1 MFYALVWR
9 HGPPRRLFV
18 GCGRNVRRAAPAQ
31 FESPRVFLFFQTNSV
46 DFHLHFDSILLL
58 LLLLFALRQLLPRP
72 PPYVFC
78 LARALGTARR
88 VDRRTRAPQCVPRA
102 QSVHHLVD
110 SGKGVRASG
119 PLYTHTNKL
128 NSQIERT
135 TSCSEWQLLR
145 FRSARWRCGCHRG
158 RASVRDERKKK
169 TRAVYNM
176 DRTTS
181 AMDLKV
187 AEWKN
192 QTGNNNSSGEE
203 EGDGSDNGVY
213 NWSFICVMVFV
224 VAGIVGNVL
233 VCLAVWLERPLQNVT
248 NWFLVSLAFADLI
261 VSTIVM
267 PFGATAGFLGNALSH
282 FFSFLFF
289 LNSAH
294 SDWRRTWSDYK
305 SNWSLSCWPR
315 PASAQYVHKVRVLT
329 AFKGEA
335 AGECAK
341 WPRV

>member
-1 MFYALVWR
+1 
-9 HGPPRRLFV
+9 
-18 GCGRNVRRAAPAQ
+18 
-31 FESPRVFLFFQTNSV
+31 
-46 DFHLHFDSILLL
+46 
-58 LLLLFALRQLLPRP
+58 
-72 PPYVFC
+72 
-78 LARALGTARR
+78 
-88 VDRRTRAPQCVPRA
+88 
-102 QSVHHLVD
+102 
-110 SGKGVRASG
+110 
-119 PLYTHTNKL
+119 
-128 NSQIERT
+128 
-135 TSCSEWQLLR
+135 
-145 FRSARWRCGCHRG
+145 
-158 RASVRDERKKK
+158 
-169 TRAVYNM
+169 M

-192 QTGNNNSSGEE
+192 QTGNNNSSSGEE

-282 FFSFLFF
+282 FFSLLFF

-294 SDWRRTWSDYK
+294 SD
-305 SNWSLSCWPR
+305 
-315 PASAQYVHKVRVLT
+315 
-329 AFKGEA
+329 
-335 AGECAK
+335 
-341 WPRV
+341 